1 MVADYKPELPAGV
14 TLPPGFSVN
23 TADPRYVALR
33 EMATREKL
41 SQSAF
46 SSILGAEASRIN
58 SEYERARAA
67 PPAAPAPATRAAV
80 PEGWGKMSFQEKMHW
95 SHEQN
100 AAKRRGV

>member
-67 PPAAPAPATRAAV
+67 APPAAPAKPDFA
-80 PEGWGKMSFQEKMHW
+80 KMPFRDKMQYAL
-95 SHEQN
+95 EQN

>member
-67 PPAAPAPATRAAV
+67 APPAAPAAPAKPDFA
-80 PEGWGKMSFQEKMHW
+80 KMSTADKFAYALA
-95 SHEQN
+95 N
-100 AAKRRGV
+100 PKRG